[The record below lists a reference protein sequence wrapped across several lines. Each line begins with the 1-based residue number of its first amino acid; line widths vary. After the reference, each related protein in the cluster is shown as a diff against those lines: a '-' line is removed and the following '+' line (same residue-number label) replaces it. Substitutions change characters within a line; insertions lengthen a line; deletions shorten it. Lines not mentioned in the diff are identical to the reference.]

1 MQNYAGTP
9 DDQGLIVIPEDL
21 DVADAESVNRS
32 FRALRDNA
40 IAALSA
46 AAGMP
51 LYPFTR
57 MRCLDGVK
65 IDILPLPRFLH
76 QGSPFSPYK
85 YLFPVGGKS
94 PITVANLD
102 TLAGNFELRKPYYV
116 YLGPDLANAGKYK
129 YYISRAL
136 PSESLNDC
144 KTNAEWRFIG
154 SFMTDA
160 NAAIQRFRKV
170 GVEHV
175 FGSTAKNN
183 LLFQQS
189 ANAWTTLDLT
199 QSVPPHALCVKLRC
213 EIYNYNQQ
221 VDLFHLR
228 VKGDTEEQTIT
239 IGHGDG
245 GASSVQNNTVDL
257 DVVLDDTQQLEWK
270 FDRGAGVQGGFVTM
284 SIRSYLEG

>member
-1 MQNYAGTP
+1 MQNYVGSE
-9 DDQGLIVIPEDL
+9 DDQGLIVVPEDL
-21 DVADAESVNRS
+21 DVADAESVNRA

-40 IAALSA
+40 LSSLSA
-46 AAGMP
+46 AARTP
-51 LYPFTR
+51 IYPFTR
-57 MRCLDGVK
+57 MRCLDSVK
-65 IDILPLPRFLH
+65 IDIPKTHYFIQQVGLT
-76 QGSPFSPYK
+76 YK
-85 YLFPVGGKS
+85 FIFMGATS
-94 PITVANLD
+94 ITVANLD
-102 TLAGNFELRKPYYV
+102 TLAGNFELRKSYYV
-116 YLGPDLANAGKYK
+116 YIGPDLANAGKFK
-129 YYISRAL
+129 YIISRSR
-136 PSESLNDC
+136 PDEDLN
-144 KTNAEWRFIG
+144 KNSFSGWRFVG

-189 ANAWTTLDLT
+189 ANAWTTIDLT

-221 VDLFHLR
+221 VDLFRLR